1 MKRKRKPGH
10 TINKLISEIL
20 GVVLLIWVLFR
31 VELFTSITT
40 GEKITFIEYLL
51 SLLDTV
57 NVLF

>member
-57 NVLF
+57 NALF

>member
-20 GVVLLIWVLFR
+20 GVVLLIWILFR

-57 NVLF
+57 NTLF

>member
-20 GVVLLIWVLFR
+20 GVVLLIWILFR

-57 NVLF
+57 NALF